1 MFVLCSGISIV
12 WSAVDGVIIVL
23 FYEFQ
28 LKLRLFESS
37 DAHFLFLSLC
47 FAWLYSLILWIYY
60 ATTDDFL
67 TTIAHLCALLLGL
80 LIGKILIFFSF
91 SDLPLTR
98 NENIDNPYSPIIVTI
113 EK

>member
-12 WSAVDGVIIVL
+12 WSAVDGVILVL

-28 LKLRLFESS
+28 LKQSLFETS

-47 FAWLYSLILWIYY
+47 VAWIYSLILWIYY
-60 ATTDDFL
+60 AATDDLL

-80 LIGKILIFFSF
+80 LIGKILIVTSF
-91 SDLPLTR
+91 SDLPLVRDEGVTY
-98 NENIDNPYSPIIVTI
+98 PYSPIIATI